1 MSNIAL
7 GLGLVVTCSL
17 IEGAAQVSFKLSR
30 VHAAQR
36 IAWTVA
42 GFTAYITEVA
52 LYTLALKE
60 IDVTV
65 AFAMGSLSFVVTAAL
80 SHLLLKERISGI
92 RGLGLLFILGGVA
105 LMGGQA

>member
-1 MSNIAL
+1 MSSIAL
-7 GLGLVVTCSL
+7 GLGLVVACSL

-30 VHAAQR
+30 VHEAQR

-42 GFTAYITEVA
+42 GFAAYLTEVT
-52 LYTLALKE
+52 LYTLALRE

-65 AFAMGSLSFVVTAAL
+65 AFAMGSLSFVVTALL
-80 SHLLLKERISGI
+80 SSLFLKERISGV
-92 RGLGLLFILGGVA
+92 RGLGLLFILCGVT